1 MSDKTGIE
9 WADATWNPIV
19 GCSIVSKGC
28 TNCYA
33 MKVAHRLLDNPGHP
47 HYHGTTAPT
56 KNGGVWTG
64 KMAIAPEHIVTQPI
78 RWTRPRRVFVN
89 SMGDLF
95 HEDVPREW
103 IDRVFHIMA
112 LTPWHTYMVLTK
124 RAERMLEYLSDPITQ
139 KLYPGLPLPNVWLG
153 VSIEDQDTANERIP
167 HLLQTPAAI
176 RFISAEPLLGPVDL
190 RNPLHLM
197 VHFTT
202 PMHYPTGQ
210 IGETT
215 FRWEKSYNINDPE
228 KRPIDSAIDWVICGG
243 ESGPGARPMHPD
255 WPRTLRDQCIAAG
268 VPFFFKQWGEWATV
282 ASIYRR
288 PACANDDQDLFRFG
302 KKQAGRHLDGRTW
315 DEFPGAHK
323 ACKQEIEGGESE

>member
-47 HYHGTTAPT
+47 HYHGTTMPT

-64 KMAIAPEHIVTQPI
+64 KMAIAPEHIITQPI

-124 RAERMLEYLSDPITQ
+124 RARRMQEYLSDPDTQ

-153 VSIEDQDTANERIP
+153 VSIEDQDTANDRVP
-167 HLLQTPAAI
+167 WLLRTPAAV
-176 RFISAEPLLGPVDL
+176 RFVSAEPLLGPVNL
-190 RNPLHLM
+190 RALRADRALHGSARG
-197 VHFTT
+197 
-202 PMHYPTGQ
+202 P
-210 IGETT
+210 
-215 FRWEKSYNINDPE
+215 
-228 KRPIDSAIDWVICGG
+228 RPKLDWVICGG
-243 ESGPGARPMHPD
+243 ESGKDARPMHPD
-255 WPRTLRDQCIAAG
+255 WACTLRDQCAETNT
-268 VPFFFKQWGEWATV
+268 PFFFKQWGEWIPWEWEHPPYLKSQNGQAKDRHELPNN
-282 ASIYRR
+282 IM
-288 PACANDDQDLFRFG
+288 DDPPGWDSGMGYVGEAESHAVFQKVG
-302 KKQAGRHLDGRTW
+302 KKKAGRLLDGRTH
-315 DEFPGAHK
+315 DDHPATERPA
-323 ACKQEIEGGESE
+323 A